1 MTRNFTV
8 SSCAYSAYRSFLTAW
23 IRTTTFP
30 RSRSR
35 TSARY
40 RLYDLLESSGPGRG
54 ASETLLVQYATEIP
68 SCLSRHCSPI
78 FPPLKHSSPPRHLAF
93 VRCSSSAPPL
103 RPYRL
108 FLQLEKSSAMK
119 LDELVACFGNFG
131 GLKLKTHKQ
140 SNATIM
146 SNLPA
151 EHAALYPKIVSKICQ
166 ETCNFP
172 IGKGRLWLFK
182 TTGDIAL
189 MIPPPAEVYSIWG
202 EMWKAMKG
210 LPSAERLETPVNLMV
225 PV

>member
-1 MTRNFTV
+1 
-8 SSCAYSAYRSFLTAW
+8 
-23 IRTTTFP
+23 
-30 RSRSR
+30 
-35 TSARY
+35 
-40 RLYDLLESSGPGRG
+40 
-54 ASETLLVQYATEIP
+54 
-68 SCLSRHCSPI
+68 
-78 FPPLKHSSPPRHLAF
+78 
-93 VRCSSSAPPL
+93 
-103 RPYRL
+103 
-108 FLQLEKSSAMK
+108 MK

-225 PV
+225 PVWHPPVFTREDPFIRRLEKTFPEGIPLGMARGLFLQEGGPKSEAHPVTIPFSRSLQSLDPDP